1 MGGGGGG
8 EGGGGSGGC
17 TQNTPSINII
27 DNARIMM
34 MPGNIPGGGSWM
46 AQSSSEEAD
55 AQRQALAQS
64 ETDATSS
71 QKEAQSNAN
80 L

>member
-8 EGGGGSGGC
+8 EGGGASGGC

-55 AQRQALAQS
+55 A
-64 ETDATSS
+64 
-71 QKEAQSNAN
+71 
-80 L
+80 